1 MQNIRLFLNLIKYTV
16 LILLISFLS
25 SCRKNYTPEQKK
37 YFAGIEQQRK
47 EKDDYMKNDPASPF
61 NQDPKAHFENL
72 KYYDV
77 NPDYVFN
84 SKLYEYKN
92 QDTVKIFGTKG
103 EERKA
108 VRIGYVK
115 INFKEGEKDVN
126 VYKSVSKNGE
136 EYYSIWFTDKTTGD
150 ETYGVGRYLDFEFNP
165 DTNFIYTIDFNLA
178 YNPYCSYSSKYSCA
192 IPTKEDYID
201 VAIKA
206 GEKRFH

>member
-1 MQNIRLFLNLIKYTV
+1 MKKSKLVL
-16 LILLISFLS
+16 LILS
-25 SCRKNYTPEQKK
+25 SLLCFSCGRNYTTEEKK
-37 YFAGIEQQRK
+37 YISEIEQQRK
-47 EKDDYMKNDPASPF
+47 EKDNYMKNDPGSPF
-61 NQDPKAHFENL
+61 NVDPKAHFENL

-77 NPDYVFN
+77 DPDYVFK

-108 VRIGYVK
+108 VRIGYEK
-115 INFKEGEKDVN
+115 INFKEGEKNVN
-126 VYKSVSKNGE
+126 VYKSTSKNGE
-136 EYYSIWFTDKTTGD
+136 VYYSIWFTDKTTGD
-150 ETYGVGRYLDFEFNP
+150 ETYGVGRYLDFDFNP
-165 DTNFIYTIDFNLA
+165 DKDFIYTIDFNLA

-192 IPTKEDYID
+192 IPTKEDHID